1 MMRKVNVFCDNKLA
15 ETLVQN
21 EFECI
26 FTYDKNYLLDKDAR
40 AISLTMPLSEVP
52 YISNV
57 LFPFFDG
64 LIPEGWLLEVALQNW
79 NITRNDRM
87 SILLKTGKD
96 VTGNVTAIENS
107 LLNDKNKMVYI
118 NFINNK
124 ILNFSYQS

>member
-1 MMRKVNVFCDNKLA
+1 MRKANFFDNKLA

-21 EFECI
+21 DFGFI

-124 ILNFSYQS
+124 FLNFSYQS

>member
-1 MMRKVNVFCDNKLA
+1 MRKANFFDNKLA

-21 EFECI
+21 EFGFI

-96 VTGNVTAIENS
+96 VTGNVTVIENS

-124 ILNFSYQS
+124 FLNFSYQS

>member
-1 MMRKVNVFCDNKLA
+1 MRKVNVFCDNKLA

>member
-1 MMRKVNVFCDNKLA
+1 MRKANVFCDNKLA

-21 EFECI
+21 EFGFI

-87 SILLKTGKD
+87 SILLKTGKE
-96 VTGNVTAIENS
+96 VIGNVTAIENS
-107 LLNDKNKMVYI
+107 LLNDENKMAYK

>member
-1 MMRKVNVFCDNKLA
+1 MFFCDNKLA

-21 EFECI
+21 EFGFI

-96 VTGNVTAIENS
+96 VAGNVTAIENS

-124 ILNFSYQS
+124 CLNFSYQS